1 MVGTFHSIG
10 SKFLGWHASRRGDD
24 ENNDFLTERMIE
36 EFCGKFGI
44 QKFASSSFRTD
55 YDDPEGTDEFSQI
68 VSAYDMARNRMDGS
82 SATDYFDSKKFDTDY
97 LVEQLE
103 KLKEQ
108 SGKHDYTDILVASLD
123 VDFSPIDFLIIDE
136 AQDLTPLMW
145 AIVRRIR
152 QYASKVVLA
161 GDDMQSIYS
170 FRGASPID
178 FLLQRKDAKVF
189 HLSKSYR
196 LPSEVKNF
204 SDQISSRVAIT
215 EDVKFESNG
224 KKGAVYQWSLEDFL
238 TLRGEK
244 WILCRTGFVAEKVN
258 RLLIMYDIPFLPLNI
273 RHRGFSPWTRED
285 ISLVNALHAW
295 PNLNA
300 RQVEEVIK
308 LLPGNV
314 LIRGVKTRRGNRW
327 YSSTIRNVLTYHVY
341 SGTAYYNRRE
351 SSEPVKRR
359 NPHKYPRQ
367 LKTHHFLRPKDQWIM
382 IPVPAII
389 SEEHQISAR
398 KKLSSNKL
406 NSPRKTKYLYLLRRL
421 VVCGECG
428 RKMNC
433 VSVKAKGRDLRYP
446 YYACRSKE
454 WVPYDQQCRARRV
467 RADWLDD
474 SVWNSI
480 RTWLQKPDVL
490 RAEFNSVLSMAEAGE
505 SFSKQWN
512 DLASLIRSYEKQI
525 SRVEDAYQ
533 AGAMDLRDL
542 KERKEALSAKI
553 SDSKTRQE
561 ALTSMRQKQ
570 IDVERILADIDAF
583 SETIR
588 NGLGTLDF
596 SERRSVVELLVERV
610 IVKGEE
616 VTIENVVPLNGRFSV
631 LNTDGGDIFIRP
643 QEVMGEIIRARRTD
657 YMIQKVGLKVLYYD
671 IMKKN
676 TRTSG

>member
-1 MVGTFHSIG
+1 MDSPVSVTSGGLAVGDLGKKNVIIGRPGTGKTTTLSNLINGYIAEGNRPSGIAYLTYSRSMANQAKQRFGLDPKSGAMVGTFHSIG

-238 TLRGEK
+238 ALRGEK

-273 RHRGFSPWTRED
+273 RHLWFSPWTRED

-314 LIRGVKTRRGNRW
+314 LIRGVKTRVKNGETSKLMEEYSRGLYGSFDASHLFKEFPSLDDVMR
-327 YSSTIRNVLTYHVY
+327 SL
-341 SGTAYYNRRE
+341 E
-351 SSEPVKRR
+351 
-359 NPHKYPRQ
+359 
-367 LKTHHFLRPKDQWIM
+367 LKTLKKDLIAPH
-382 IPVPAII
+382 IEHGLKEEDIVRLDTIHAAKGLEGKHVAIVTDLTSRAI
-389 SEEHQISAR
+389 ANLAANPSEEHR
-398 KKLSSNKL
+398 VFY
-406 NSPRKTKYLYLLRRL
+406 TG
-421 VVCGECG
+421 VT
-428 RKMNC
+428 
-433 VSVKAKGRDLRYP
+433 
-446 YYACRSKE
+446 
-454 WVPYDQQCRARRV
+454 RA
-467 RADWLDD
+467 
-474 SVWNSI
+474 S
-480 RTWLQKPDVL
+480 
-490 RAEFNSVLSMAEAGE
+490 E
-505 SFSKQWN
+505 S
-512 DLASLIRSYEKQI
+512 ASLISLGIGRG
-525 SRVEDAYQ
+525 AY
-533 AGAMDLRDL
+533 A
-542 KERKEALSAKI
+542 
-553 SDSKTRQE
+553 
-561 ALTSMRQKQ
+561 
-570 IDVERILADIDAF
+570 V
-583 SETIR
+583 
-588 NGLGTLDF
+588 
-596 SERRSVVELLVERV
+596 
-610 IVKGEE
+610 
-616 VTIENVVPLNGRFSV
+616 
-631 LNTDGGDIFIRP
+631 
-643 QEVMGEIIRARRTD
+643 
-657 YMIQKVGLKVLYYD
+657 
-671 IMKKN
+671 
-676 TRTSG
+676 